1 MNKIIKIFVVVFIAL
16 YLLSGIYVVQPNER
30 GVVLRFG
37 KIVHDRVGPG
47 IHYHYPYPIERV
59 EKPNVTEI
67 RRMSIGYKLAD
78 SVRGVTPAPEEMQFL
93 TGDENIINIR
103 MLIQYIVKDPGAFL
117 FNFIEPH
124 WMVRKEGEAAL
135 TRILG
140 ATGVDGVLT
149 TEKHVVQELVKKEI
163 QDALDAYG
171 CGIDIQSAQLQEV
184 SPPSEVA
191 FAFKEVSSAREDRN
205 KIVNEAKGYRNN
217 LIPNARGQASKLI
230 QEAGAYKTERIN
242 MAKGD
247 TARFLSMLAEYRKSR
262 DLTSTRLYIEAME
275 EILPRMKKYIV
286 DERTDQGL
294 DLKFIETD

>member
-1 MNKIIKIFVVVFIAL
+1 MKKIVKIALAVFVAL

-37 KIVHDRVGPG
+37 KVIHDRVGPG
-47 IHYHYPYPIERV
+47 IHYRYPSPIERV
-59 EKPNVTEI
+59 ERPNVTEI
-67 RRMSIGYKLAD
+67 RRMSIGYKLKE
-78 SVRGVTPAPEEMQFL
+78 SVRGISPQPEEMQFL

-103 MLIQYIVKDPGAFL
+103 MLIQYIVKDPAAFL

-124 WMVRKEGEAAL
+124 WMVKKEGEAAI
-135 TRILG
+135 TRIVG
-140 ATGVDGVLT
+140 GTGVDGVLT
-149 TEKHVVQELVKKEI
+149 TEKHVIQELVKKEM

-191 FAFKEVSSAREDRN
+191 FAFKEVASAREDRD

-217 LIPNARGQASKLI
+217 LIPNARGQAAKSRK
-230 QEAGAYKTERIN
+230 GAQAYRTERIN
-242 MAKGD
+242 MAQGD
-247 TARFLSMLAEYRKSR
+247 AARFLSKLAEYRNAKE
-262 DLTSTRLYIEAME
+262 LTSTRLYIEAME

-286 DERTDQGL
+286 DPRADKGL